1 MPRGRGVQLGTIFA
15 EGWPPKV
22 WEGKI
27 RRDFRQLLVCDRKY
41 LPNGATYRKSE
52 KQLINYN
59 PSHVGRRKVGELW
72 FINEKVIGAHVDPLK
87 LHFSTDFISARR
99 GCWPLK
105 FLHALEIDQGLQAHT
120 PGGLTLG
127 SAPYF

>member
-59 PSHVGRRKVGELW
+59 PSHVGRKKDGELRST
-72 FINEKVIGAHVDPLK
+72 NKKDLGAPFDPPK
-87 LHFSTDFISARR
+87 LHFSTDYISALR

-105 FLHALEIDQGLQAHT
+105 F
-120 PGGLTLG
+120 
-127 SAPYF
+127 